1 MPNPMD
7 MMSAMGGL
15 GGPGGGAGMPPPP
28 GAMPGG
34 MPPGL
39 QGPGGG
45 MPPGL
50 GDTARMGL
58 AALDRLANKEPM
70 GGPQAIQQIKQA
82 LELAQKLIAA
92 TLPMVGQMNAQTA
105 KDLHII
111 GRQIADARLNLDK
124 EDGVGPPP
132 EMLMM
137 GMQGTGMPGG
147 PGAM

>member
-7 MMSAMGGL
+7 AMAAMGGM
-15 GGPGGGAGMPPPP
+15 GAPPPMPGAPPGGGP
-28 GAMPGG
+28 
-34 MPPGL
+34 
-39 QGPGGG
+39 
-45 MPPGL
+45 PPGL

-58 AALDRLANKEPM
+58 AALDRLANKEPV

-137 GMQGTGMPGG
+137 GLQGTGMPGG
-147 PGAM
+147 PGAI

>member
-1 MPNPMD
+1 
-7 MMSAMGGL
+7 
-15 GGPGGGAGMPPPP
+15 
-28 GAMPGG
+28 
-34 MPPGL
+34 
-39 QGPGGG
+39 

-58 AALDRLANKEPM
+58 AALDQMANKAPM
-70 GGPQAIQQIKQA
+70 GGQNGVQQIKQA

-92 TLPMVGQMNAQTA
+92 TLPQVQTMNAQTA

-147 PGAM
+147 PGAV